1 MIISDVQ
8 IVNSAVIATSTNQQ
22 EDLNTKKASINSDF
36 PMCQDKDDYCVQR
49 EIHKQQ
55 RIKEVKKQILKAL
68 NLVSPPNISKNEL
81 PSDLTIR
88 SMMKNHG
95 IEKIRKE
102 IDKEHEG
109 LTLKK
114 TQIIKV
120 AEISKLYSYID
131 IK

>member
-1 MIISDVQ
+1 MKYSKMCLRLFCFFIYICMIISDVQ

-55 RIKEVKKQILKAL
+55 RIKEVKNQILKAL
-68 NLVSPPNISKNEL
+68 NLVSP
-81 PSDLTIR
+81 
-88 SMMKNHG
+88 
-95 IEKIRKE
+95 EKIRKE

-120 AEISKLYSYID
+120 AEINSNYSN
-131 IK
+131 